1 MQKLFNRYIEYLRSE
16 RNFSPFTVRN
26 YTSDLIGNSVRGTAK
41 GYFQFLKM
49 KNIPSL
55 ADADRSVLREYI
67 GYLMEQKLSRRSIS
81 RKISAVRS
89 FYRYLLREGYLKE
102 NPIKLASSPKLDR
115 RLPDCL
121 NLEEVERLLNAP
133 GKDTP
138 QGLRDKAILEV
149 IYASGMRISELAG
162 LNIDQVHLE
171 TGEIKVLGKGSKER
185 IVLIGKTAIAAL
197 IQYLKEARPRLMC
210 LKGDRQALFLNR
222 FGKRLSQRMI
232 QKILTGYGAKAG
244 IGKHIYP
251 HLLRHTFAT
260 HMLDGGADLRVV
272 QELLGHNSLGTTQIY
287 THVTQAQARKVYLA
301 AHPMATKVKTDEI
314 Q

>member
-1 MQKLFNRYIEYLRSE
+1 VQNIFNRYIDYLRSE
-16 RNFSPFTVRN
+16 RNFSPYTVRN
-26 YTSDLIGNSVRGTAK
+26 YISDLTGNTVRGTAK

-49 KNIPSL
+49 KSVSSL
-55 ADADRSVLREYI
+55 ADADRVVLREYI

-102 NPIKLASSPKLDR
+102 NPIKLTSSPKLDR

-121 NLEEVERLLNAP
+121 NLEEVERLLNEP
-133 GKDTP
+133 RQDTP
-138 QGLRDKAILEV
+138 QGLRDKAILEA
-149 IYASGMRISELAG
+149 IYASGMRISELAS
-162 LNIDQVHLE
+162 LNTDQVNLE

-185 IVLIGKTAIAAL
+185 IVLIGKTAITAL
-197 IQYLKEARPRLMC
+197 KQYLREARPRLMC
-210 LKGDRQALFLNR
+210 LKGDRQALFINR

-232 QKILTGYGAKAG
+232 QKILTGYGDRAG
-244 IGKHIYP
+244 IGKHVYP

-287 THVTQAQARKVYLA
+287 THVTQTQARKVYLA
-301 AHPMATKVKTDEI
+301 AHPMAKKVELDEK

>member
-1 MQKLFNRYIEYLRSE
+1 MQKILNRYIDYLRSE
-16 RNFSPFTVRN
+16 RNFSQYTIRN
-26 YTSDLIGNSVRGTAK
+26 YTSDLIGNTVRGTAK

-49 KNIPSL
+49 KNISSL

-81 RKISAVRS
+81 RKVSAVRS
-89 FYRYLLREGYLKE
+89 FYRYLLREGHLKE

-121 NLEEVERLLNAP
+121 NLEEVERLLNIP
-133 GKDTP
+133 RQDTP
-138 QGLRDKAILEV
+138 QGLRDKAILEA

-162 LNIDQVHLE
+162 LNTDQVNLE

-185 IVLIGKTAIAAL
+185 IVLIGKTAITAVKH
-197 IQYLKEARPRLMC
+197 YLREARPRLMC
-210 LKGDRQALFLNR
+210 LKGDRQALFINR

-232 QKILTGYGAKAG
+232 QKILTGYGHRAG

-287 THVTQAQARKVYLA
+287 THVTQAQAKKVYFA
-301 AHPMATKVKTDEI
+301 AHPMANKVDVDEKR
-314 Q
+314 